1 MADPL
6 IAKQGAGRGSDAG
19 TGGCQE
25 QAAGKR
31 IRKKARKGILAFF
44 CAMFCTLSLVSCSFA
59 ENGAKVVFTTGLGK
73 NEVFRIGNA
82 RCTKAEILIY
92 LADAQGQYE
101 RVYGTGVWGISNQGV
116 TLEEN
121 VKETV
126 LARTAQI
133 KAMYLLALSKG
144 ITLDE
149 AQTAS
154 VERAAEEYFQSLGET
169 RAKGMDADVSTIRQ
183 MYTEYAMADQVYH
196 YMIQGVNPEIS
207 DDEAR
212 TITVQH
218 ILLRA
223 REEDQG
229 VYDRISQIRELA
241 VSEGEDFLELAT
253 RYSEDPEITYSFGKG
268 EMDPAFEQAAFG
280 LETGE
285 ISQVVKSEAGY
296 HIIKCISTFD
306 REQTDLN
313 KLEIV
318 EQRKKE
324 VFGEEYDAFVED
336 LACQMNEKLWEEI
349 GLDHEGDVQA
359 VSFFQVYEKH
369 FPEENGF

>member
-6 IAKQGAGRGSDAG
+6 HGKQVASGQIRAVAGD
-19 TGGCQE
+19 CQE
-25 QAAGKR
+25 QPPGR
-31 IRKKARKGILAFF
+31 KARRLILAFF
-44 CAMFCTLSLVSCSFA
+44 CVLLGALFLGACGFP
-59 ENGAKVVFTTGLGK
+59 ENGARVVFTTGLGK

-82 RCTKAEILIY
+82 RCTKAEIAIY
-92 LADAQGQYE
+92 LADAQGRYE
-101 RVYGTGVWGISNQGV
+101 SVYGTGVWGISSQGV

-133 KAMYLLALSKG
+133 KAMYLLAQEKG
-144 ITLDE
+144 ITLNE
-149 AQTAS
+149 TETAN
-154 VERAAEEYFQSLGET
+154 VERAAETYFQSLGQAEVK
-169 RAKGMDADVSTIRQ
+169 RMEADADTILQ
-183 MYTEYAMADQVYH
+183 MYTEYAMADKVYH
-196 YMIQGVNPEIS
+196 EMIQGVNPEIS

-218 ILLRA
+218 ILLRS

-241 VSEGEDFLELAT
+241 VSGEEDFVELAT
-253 RYSEDPEITYSFGKG
+253 RYSEDPDITYSFGKG
-268 EMDPAFEQAAFG
+268 EMDPVFEYAAFG

-285 ISQVVKSEAGY
+285 ISQVVRSEAGY

-324 VFGEEYDAFVED
+324 VFGEEYDAFVEG
-336 LACQMNEKLWEEI
+336 LVCQLNEKLWEDM
-349 GLDHEGDVQA
+349 GLDHEADVSTS
-359 VSFFQVYEKH
+359 SFFEVYEQF
-369 FPEENGF
+369 FPEEDSF